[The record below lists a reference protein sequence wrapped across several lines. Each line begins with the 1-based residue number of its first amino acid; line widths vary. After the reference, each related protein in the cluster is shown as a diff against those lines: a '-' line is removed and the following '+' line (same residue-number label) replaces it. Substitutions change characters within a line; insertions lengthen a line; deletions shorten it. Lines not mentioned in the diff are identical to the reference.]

1 MKALFKFYQNTN
13 AFTNFVTRLKE
24 HYGNETN
31 VEAWNGDE
39 YGIKYSDND
48 EIVIFDL
55 SSKAVIN
62 LTERT
67 VLLDG
72 TRGSLNQSNTS
83 TVTHLLEEL
92 WEEDQLA
99 DYEYLESITPELHPW
114 ETNQANENGERPVP
128 DTVVVERLNKVL
140 KLSACVLLGS
150 EDDYSELVWSYMCD
164 QIEEVEQNGWNA
176 IGPWEYMEGMGLL
189 PEHDAL
195 FEESIGGQLLMK
207 WTTSTTGT
215 LIREAFANVKPT
227 VDKRWV
233 YQQLTKNM

>member
-13 AFTNFVTRLKE
+13 AFTNFVARLKE

-31 VEAWNGDE
+31 VESWNGDE
-39 YGIKYSDND
+39 YGIKYSDN

-62 LTERT
+62 LTERS

-72 TRGSLNQSNTS
+72 SRGSLNQSHTS
-83 TVTHLLEEL
+83 AVTHLLEEM
-92 WEEDQLA
+92 WDEDQLA

-114 ETNQANENGERPVP
+114 DTNQTNENGERPVP
-128 DTVVVERLNKVL
+128 DTVVAERLNKVL
-140 KLSACVLLGS
+140 KLSACALLGS
-150 EDDYSELVWSYMCD
+150 QDDYHDLVWSHMCD
-164 QIEEVEQNGWNA
+164 QIEEVEQNGWDA
-176 IGPWEYMEGMGLL
+176 VGPWEYMKGLGLL
-189 PEHDAL
+189 PEYDTI
-195 FEESIGGQLLMK
+195 FEEGIGGNLLMK

-215 LIREAFANVKPT
+215 LIREAFSNVTPN